1 MNENFI
7 DPNRNND
14 LNKDMFAKKE
24 IYSSNLLNTNLRQF
38 RENENKI
45 IEQKKIIS
53 QNINNSLNRSD
64 NIKYK
69 INIFNNMYK

>member
-1 MNENFI
+1 MNEDFI
-7 DPNRNND
+7 DPNSNSELNND
-14 LNKDMFAKKE
+14 IFAKKE
-24 IYSSNLLNTNLRQF
+24 IYSSNLLNTNIKQF
-38 RENENKI
+38 RNNEDKI

-53 QNINNSLNRSD
+53 QNLNNSLNKSD